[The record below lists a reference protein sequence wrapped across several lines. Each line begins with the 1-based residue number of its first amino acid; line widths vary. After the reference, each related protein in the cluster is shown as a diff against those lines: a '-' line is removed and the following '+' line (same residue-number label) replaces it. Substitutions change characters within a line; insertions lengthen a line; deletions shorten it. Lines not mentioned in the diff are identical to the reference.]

1 MLLYFKF
8 QELPQPL
15 TDSRTPHTIRLP
27 YGLRPH
33 THSTRVRARHVRIDC
48 KGINIDQTK
57 EWLHQVRTTSAP
69 IFRALKLV
77 GQTLLQKAGQLVSQ
91 CEIHVLET
99 KKSEA
104 AMAGV
109 QAVWATVKEID
120 MDDPK
125 IDTSGAIIAIN
136 RVIALTPTPVIQESL
151 VIMSKISYTI
161 LDALLVFAE
170 IQAAAQ
176 AFLCCINLSSWN

>member
-1 MLLYFKF
+1 MDFA
-8 QELPQPL
+8 
-15 TDSRTPHTIRLP
+15 HT
-27 YGLRPH
+27 H

-48 KGINIDQTK
+48 KDIKLDETK
-57 EWLHQVRTTSAP
+57 EWLHQVRTGSAP

-109 QAVWATVKEID
+109 QAVWATVKNID

-125 IDTSGAIIAIN
+125 IDAQVAIAAIN
-136 RVIALTPTPVIQESL
+136 KVIALTPTPVIQESL

-161 LDALLVFAE
+161 LDALLAFAE
-170 IQAAAQ
+170 TQAAAQ
-176 AFLCCINLSSWN
+176 AFLCCINLSSWNSSSMFNTP